1 MQTTTHRTTGRR
13 RSLRRAV
20 TIDCALRSSLW
31 SGELSLP
38 ATDLSVT
45 GIWVETPIALSPGEE
60 VIVSFTP
67 PRCMELEKVWAA
79 ARVARIGVSRYRSE
93 AGVLPGMG
101 LQFMYCSDRHL
112 RVLARAL
119 AGCPPRL
126 PVRRLPPP
134 LPVA

>member
-1 MQTTTHRTTGRR
+1 MQTFTHQTRGRR
-13 RSLRRAV
+13 RSLRREV
-20 TIDCALRSSLW
+20 VIDCALRSTRW

-45 GIWVETPIALSPGEE
+45 GIWVETPFALTLGEE
-60 VIVSFTP
+60 LIVSFTP
-67 PRCMELEKVWAA
+67 PRCAEPEKVWAA
-79 ARVARIGVSRYRSE
+79 ARVARVGVSRYRGE

-101 LQFMYCSDRHL
+101 LQFTYCSDRHL

>member
-1 MQTTTHRTTGRR
+1 MDTHVRGRR

-20 TIDCALRSSLW
+20 RIDCALRSAHW
-31 SGELSLP
+31 NGELRLP

-45 GIWVETPIALSPGEE
+45 GIWVETPLALQHGEE
-60 VIVSFTP
+60 LILSFTP
-67 PRCMELEKVWAA
+67 PQGGEDDKVWAA
-79 ARVARIGVSRYRSE
+79 ARVARVGVSRYRSE
-93 AGVLPGMG
+93 AGALPGMG
-101 LQFMYCSDRHL
+101 LAFTYCSDRHL
-112 RVLARAL
+112 RMLARAL